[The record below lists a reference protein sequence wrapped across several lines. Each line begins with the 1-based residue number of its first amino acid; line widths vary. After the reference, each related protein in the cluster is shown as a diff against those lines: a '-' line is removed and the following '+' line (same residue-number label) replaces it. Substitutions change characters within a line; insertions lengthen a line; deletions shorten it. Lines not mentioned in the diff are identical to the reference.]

1 MIDSHKKDLKQLLS
15 QLKQSAKKRNIKFD
29 LDMSD
34 LNNLSFPLTCPVL
47 NIPLTFNTGRAQD
60 NSYSI
65 DRIDS
70 SKGYSADNIIV
81 VSNRANRLKSDA
93 TSEELKFLAEFYA
106 FQ

>member
-1 MIDSHKKDLKQLLS
+1 MDVHTKELKQLLS
-15 QLKQSAKKRNIKFD
+15 QLKQSAKKRNIIFD
-29 LDMSD
+29 LTMSD

-47 NIPLTFNTGRAQD
+47 NIPLTFNTGCAKD

-70 SKGYSADNIIV
+70 TQGYTIENIVV